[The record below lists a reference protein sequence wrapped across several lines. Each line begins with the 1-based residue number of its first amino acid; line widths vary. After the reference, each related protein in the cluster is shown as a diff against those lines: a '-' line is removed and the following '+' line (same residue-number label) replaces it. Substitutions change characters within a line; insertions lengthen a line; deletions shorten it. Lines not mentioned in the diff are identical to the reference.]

1 MAISKTPTTTATIQ
15 INSNNISSNPVNL
28 SCSWAMYKEGSRSVG
43 LDITSG
49 LNRMN
54 LGTQTI
60 AVIGTAAQ
68 YNSDEGG
75 MMYIKNL
82 STTAG
87 EHLLITIG
95 SVVGRLQ
102 PGAACLIPWGG
113 NTDFSVTQGVADM
126 EWEYQL
132 FIEKN

>member
-1 MAISKTPTTTATIQ
+1 MAISKTPKTTATINV
-15 INSNNISSNPVNL
+15 NSSDISSNPVNL
-28 SCSWAMYKEGSRSVG
+28 SCTFTMYKDASRSVG
-43 LDITSG
+43 LDVTSG

-54 LGTQTI
+54 LGTTTI

-75 MMYIKNL
+75 MMFIKNL

-113 NTDFSVTQGVADM
+113 NTDFSVTQGAADM

>member
-1 MAISKTPTTTATIQ
+1 MAISKTPKTTATINV
-15 INSNNISSNPVNL
+15 NSSNISSNPVNL
-28 SCSWAMYKEGSRSVG
+28 SCTFTMYKEASRSVG
-43 LDITSG
+43 LDVTSG

-54 LGTQTI
+54 LGTQSI

-75 MMYIKNL
+75 MMFIKNL
-82 STTAG
+82 ATNAG